1 MTADHRGMSN
11 LPARLVLFVILAA
24 ALALPAAAFARE
36 GESGGGRHT
45 TTLERPESTEAEK
58 PESAEK
64 PEGTEK
70 SERAEAPE
78 AEVEAEPV
86 NDDAKADDD
95 GNGDSADDDEQLPL
109 PELPELHPA
118 FLRRSWKFA
127 MGAYGFNAETKVL
140 SASVE
145 RISGLP
151 RKLRRMRTELRDLEA
166 AVTVGPR
173 TRVQDEDGHRVKR
186 ADIAAA
192 LDGAEDVIVTGKIT
206 DPKKWTR
213 DEEGEPIVA
222 VAAKRIRIR

>member
-1 MTADHRGMSN
+1 M
-11 LPARLVLFVILAA
+11 PARLVLFIILAA

-36 GESGGGRHT
+36 GESGGGRNST
-45 TTLERPESTEAEK
+45 KLERPEATEVETSEA
-58 PESAEK
+58 AEK

-70 SERAEAPE
+70 SEGTEAGE

-86 NDDAKADDD
+86 NDDAQADD
-95 GNGDSADDDEQLPL
+95 NGDDASGDDEELGL

-118 FLRRSWKFA
+118 FLRRSWKMA
-127 MGAYGFNAETKVL
+127 MGAYGFDADKKVL

-151 RKLRRMRTELRDLEA
+151 RKLRHAREDLRDLEA

-186 ADIAAA
+186 ADIADA
-192 LDGAEDVIVTGKIT
+192 LDEAEDVIVTGKVA

-213 DEEGEPIVA
+213 DEEGEPVVA
-222 VAAKRIRIR
+222 VSAKRIRIR